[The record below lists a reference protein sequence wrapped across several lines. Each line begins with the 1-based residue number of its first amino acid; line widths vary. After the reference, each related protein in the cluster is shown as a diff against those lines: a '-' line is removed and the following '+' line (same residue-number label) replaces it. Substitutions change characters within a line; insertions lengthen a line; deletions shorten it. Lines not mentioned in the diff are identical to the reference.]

1 MERLL
6 RIMAKLR
13 SPEGCPWDRQQTHES
28 LRPYVIEEAYEVVE
42 AVDSG
47 CRAKLAEELGDLLL
61 QVVFHAQIASEHG
74 DFTLDDV
81 VAAIC
86 EKLERRHPHIFGN
99 VRADNAEQ
107 VLHNWERI
115 KQAERQSETGK
126 RSSLLDGVPKYLL
139 VLMYAYKVQ
148 DKAARVGF
156 DWPNADEAAP
166 KIWEEA
172 DELKEA
178 MASGD
183 EERIADELGDLLF
196 AVVNVARLLKVHPEE
211 ALRRTSDK
219 FAERFKFI
227 EARADEM
234 GTTLED
240 MTLSEMDEAWNEA
253 KRSGL

>member
-86 EKLERRHPHIFGN
+86 EKLERSTPTSSETSGLTTLSRCCTIGS
-99 VRADNAEQ
+99 ESS
-107 VLHNWERI
+107 
-115 KQAERQSETGK
+115 RQSASPK
-126 RSSLLDGVPKYLL
+126 RASVRRSLTACP
-139 VLMYAYKVQ
+139 
-148 DKAARVGF
+148 
-156 DWPNADEAAP
+156 
-166 KIWEEA
+166 
-172 DELKEA
+172 
-178 MASGD
+178 STC
-183 EERIADELGDLLF
+183 
-196 AVVNVARLLKVHPEE
+196 
-211 ALRRTSDK
+211 RR
-219 FAERFKFI
+219 
-227 EARADEM
+227 
-234 GTTLED
+234 
-240 MTLSEMDEAWNEA
+240 
-253 KRSGL
+253 

>member
-126 RSSLLDGVPKYLL
+126 RSSLLDGVPNYLPA
-139 VLMYAYKVQ
+139 LMYAYKVQ

-172 DELKEA
+172 DELK
-178 MASGD
+178 G
-183 EERIADELGDLLF
+183 G
-196 AVVNVARLLKVHPEE
+196 HG
-211 ALRRTSDK
+211 LRR
-219 FAERFKFI
+219 
-227 EARADEM
+227 
-234 GTTLED
+234 
-240 MTLSEMDEAWNEA
+240 
-253 KRSGL
+253 